1 MHVGDGPGAEL
12 RADVEHLTK
21 SGLAVTKHG
30 EELATSHT
38 AADARVESA
47 AGGWQGLSSAA
58 LATRSEAWVANT
70 NALLTRLGAH
80 AEALHRCAQTFAE
93 MEHGHTAAIEAVHP
107 GGRAASSPGVD
118 PRDM

>member
-1 MHVGDGPGAEL
+1 MDVGDGPGDEL
-12 RADVEHLTK
+12 RAVIEHLTQ
-21 SGLAVTKHG
+21 SGLVVTKHG

-58 LATRSEAWVANT
+58 MATRSEAWVTST
-70 NALLTRLGAH
+70 NALLARLGAH
-80 AEALHRCAQTFAE
+80 AEVLHRCAQTFSE

-107 GGRAASSPGVD
+107 GGRAASPPGVD